1 MIVYNFRCDKD
12 TVVELIEE
20 RSSVNSKRK
29 NDLNESME
37 KTIIRSVAPLE
48 TKLCFLEYL
57 YIFVLFSHCRVDV

>member
-12 TVVELIEE
+12 RVVELIEE
-20 RSSVNSKRK
+20 SSVNSKRK

-37 KTIIRSVAPLE
+37 KTTIRSVAPLE

-57 YIFVLFSHCRVDV
+57 YIFMLFSHCRVDV